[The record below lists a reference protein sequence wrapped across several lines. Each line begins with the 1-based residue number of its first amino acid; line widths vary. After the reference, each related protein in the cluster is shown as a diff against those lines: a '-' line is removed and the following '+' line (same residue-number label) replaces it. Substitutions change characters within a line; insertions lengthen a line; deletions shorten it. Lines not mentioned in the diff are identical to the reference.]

1 MTSFA
6 KIRTAMLPF
15 GPSVPDEYTGSE
27 THFSTYN
34 YADDRGTDFAD
45 DEPQE
50 NKVSLQVHYF
60 LPVNE
65 DFISLRN
72 QIRDALW
79 NTFKNDAD
87 ATYPVITGQIETA
100 TKLRHL
106 TFEFDA
112 TEEREE

>member
-6 KIRTAMLPF
+6 RIRTAMLPF
-15 GPSVPDEYTGSE
+15 GPSKPDKYAGSE

-60 LPVNE
+60 LPANE
-65 DFISLRN
+65 EFMTTKN

-79 NTFKNDAD
+79 NVFKNDVD
-87 ATYPVITGQIETA
+87 VTYPVVSVMVETE